1 VSKKNKFIDDFD
13 GGFRHGPV
21 KVTQEILILS
31 EDDLKIPPTSVIKL
45 DTDKGIVYINTDPEG
60 NIKIVSDMQIEVEY
74 IQ

>member
-31 EDDLKIPPTSVIKL
+31 EDDFKNPPTSIIKL
-45 DTDKGIVYINTDPEG
+45 QTDKGLAYINTDPEG
-60 NIKIVSDMQIEVEY
+60 RITISSDMFIDVEY